1 MKVIGLRALV
11 LTTFYPPESE
21 ADRGGTHRRVG
32 AVLRALSPRFD
43 QIDMFHIHAP
53 GRSTDS
59 AKQSAFWGQ
68 TLSSG
73 SLSRHEAVPHFLDD
87 NLRGLFDLARQH
99 PWHRYAAGLLLCE
112 LQARLDTK
120 PDLIVCTRLEPMI
133 ALRRCH
139 ATAPILLDLDDI
151 EHKVKRDT
159 LRRLRPGLR
168 TALAWAKWPA
178 LLREERAASGRA
190 TRTAVCSTLDE
201 AYLRRMRFPGTIVT
215 IPNAIA
221 MPAAVPG
228 PALAPTVLYLGTM
241 GYPPNHAAA
250 ERLVRHIWPLIRAA
264 IPDARLILAG
274 PGSDVLPSRAGHPAG
289 VEYRGFVTDLP
300 ALYAETALVCC
311 PLTEGGGT
319 RLKLVEAAAYARP
332 IVSTAKGAEGLG
344 LADGI
349 HIVEAETDQAIA
361 VACIALLRD
370 PARAARLGAAA
381 RAVAAAQFDLDA
393 IIAQIGRIIDDIVPH
408 T

>member
-1 MKVIGLRALV
+1 MV
-11 LTTFYPPESE
+11 LTTFLPPETE
-21 ADRGGTHRRVG
+21 ADRGGMHRRVG
-32 AVLRALSPRFD
+32 AILRAMEPRFSR
-43 QIDMFHIHAP
+43 IDMLHLSAP
-53 GRSTDS
+53 GRPTDS
-59 AKQSAFWGQ
+59 ARQSAFWGQ
-68 TLSSG
+68 PVHTT
-73 SLSRHEAVPHFLDD
+73 SLRRHEAQASFVSDHLG
-87 NLRGLFDLARQH
+87 GLIDLGRQH
-99 PWHRYAAGLLLCE
+99 PWHRYAGPIALQQ
-112 LQARLDTK
+112 LQAHLDTR
-120 PDLIVCTRLEPMI
+120 PDLIVVDRLEPMV
-133 ALRRCH
+133 ALRRCRT
-139 ATAPILLDLDDI
+139 TAPILLDLNDI
-151 EHKVKRDT
+151 VHKMERAA
-159 LRRLRPGLR
+159 LRAAVPGVR

-361 VACIALLRD
+361 AACIALLQD
-370 PARAARLGAAA
+370 PARAARLSAAA